1 MGGSGLAF
9 QGITP
14 LPEVAQSQ
22 PWRRS
27 PSRAQRGWVPG
38 PWQLA
43 RHMPD
48 VASLKGTCLSCW
60 KPLAYQRVVKG
71 LGHPV
76 SWDVQGLTPPGGMC
90 VCACVHAPAVPA
102 QGSPGPAL
110 EAGWWE
116 FLVHQL
122 HPLHLTN
129 STVSGTQQASDPP
142 WPLFYS

>member
-76 SWDVQGLTPPGGMC
+76 SWDTSRVFLRLSGGLWFPVSNERFCLDTVKMTRENQVGTSPPDTKR
-90 VCACVHAPAVPA
+90 H
-102 QGSPGPAL
+102 
-110 EAGWWE
+110 
-116 FLVHQL
+116 
-122 HPLHLTN
+122 
-129 STVSGTQQASDPP
+129 
-142 WPLFYS
+142 